1 MFRRQDSILSQI
13 SLAEGRIAIT
23 SGVETRSTTPPRFS
37 TLIAMSKPA
46 LGRGLSALLGGG
58 AASAKTAPAFAPSNP
73 AVSAVPQTAPG
84 EHVRPIAIER
94 VHPCTFQPRKDFA
107 EDALREL
114 ADSIKAQGILSP
126 LIVRARGEGFE
137 LIAGERRWRAAK
149 IVGLKAVPVIVREAD
164 DRTVVEL
171 ALIEN
176 LQRENLNP
184 IEEALG
190 YAQLIEQFQLT
201 QETAA
206 TKVGKSRAVVANAL
220 RLLKL
225 APELQGYLRHGQ
237 LSVGHAKVILGL
249 PGAAEQRLAAERVL
263 RDGLNVR
270 QTEDLVARL
279 QQSSTQAPTK
289 SSNGSKTAVARDVHV
304 ASLESKLQERFATK
318 VALRYRKGKG
328 AVEIRFFNDNDLD
341 RILQIAGVKID

>member
-1 MFRRQDSILSQI
+1 
-13 SLAEGRIAIT
+13 
-23 SGVETRSTTPPRFS
+23 
-37 TLIAMSKPA
+37 MSKPA

-58 AASAKTAPAFAPSNP
+58 AAGAKFAPAVAPPSP
-73 AVSAVPQTAPG
+73 AVAAVPSPAPG
-84 EHVRPIAIER
+84 EHVRPVAIER
-94 VHPCTFQPRKDFA
+94 VHPCAFQPRKDFA
-107 EDALREL
+107 QDALREL
-114 ADSIKAQGILSP
+114 ADSIKSQGILSP
-126 LIVRARGEGFE
+126 LIVRARGDGFE

-149 IVGLKAVPVIVREAD
+149 LLGLKTVPVIVREAD

-190 YAQLIEQFQLT
+190 YSQLIEQFQLT

-206 TKVGKSRAVVANAL
+206 AKVGKSRAVVANAL

-225 APELQGYLRHGQ
+225 APELQGYLRNGQ
-237 LSVGHAKVILGL
+237 LSVGHAKVVLGL
-249 PGAAEQRLAAERVL
+249 TGAAEQKLAAERVL
-263 RDGLNVR
+263 KDGLNVR

-289 SSNGSKTAVARDVHV
+289 SATGSKPAAARDVHV
-304 ASLESKLQERFATK
+304 ASLETKLQERFATK
-318 VALRYRKGKG
+318 VALRYCKGKG
-328 AVEIRFFNDNDLD
+328 AVEIRFFNDDDLD
-341 RILQIAGVKID
+341 RILQIAGVKVD

>member
-1 MFRRQDSILSQI
+1 MK
-13 SLAEGRIAIT
+13 
-23 SGVETRSTTPPRFS
+23 ETRSTTPARFS
-37 TLIAMSKPA
+37 TLPTMSKPA

-58 AASAKTAPAFAPSNP
+58 AALAKAASAPAVP
-73 AVSAVPQTAPG
+73 AIPPAAPG
-84 EHVRPIAIER
+84 EHVRPVAIASVR
-94 VHPCTFQPRKDFA
+94 PCAFQPRKDFA
-107 EDALREL
+107 ADALREL

-126 LIVRARGEGFE
+126 LIVRARDAGFE
-137 LIAGERRWRAAK
+137 LIAGERRWRAAQLA
-149 IVGLKAVPVIVREAD
+149 GLKEVPVIVREAD
-164 DRTVVEL
+164 DRTVLEL
-171 ALIEN
+171 ALVEN

-190 YAQLIEQFQLT
+190 YAQLIEHFQLT

-206 TKVGKSRAVVANAL
+206 AKVGKSRAVVANAL

-249 PGAAEQRLAAERVL
+249 TGAAEQRLAAERVL

-279 QQSSTQAPTK
+279 QQSSTQAPSK
-289 SSNGSKTAVARDVHV
+289 SANGSKPSVPRDVHV
-304 ASLESKLQERFATK
+304 ASLETKLQERFGTK
-318 VALRYRKGKG
+318 VAVRYRKGKG
-328 AVEIRFFNDNDLD
+328 AVEIRFFNDDDLD
-341 RILQIAGVKID
+341 RILQIVGVKVD

>member
-1 MFRRQDSILSQI
+1 
-13 SLAEGRIAIT
+13 
-23 SGVETRSTTPPRFS
+23 
-37 TLIAMSKPA
+37 MSKPA

-58 AASAKTAPAFAPSNP
+58 AVSAKPAPAPAPS
-73 AVSAVPQTAPG
+73 AALG
-84 EHVRPIAIER
+84 EHVRPVAIAS
-94 VHPCTFQPRKDFA
+94 VHPCAFQPRKDFA
-107 EDALREL
+107 ADALREL
-114 ADSIKAQGILSP
+114 ADSIQAQGILSP
-126 LIVRARGEGFE
+126 LIVRPRGDGFE
-137 LIAGERRWRAAK
+137 LIAGERRWRAAQLL
-149 IVGLKAVPVIVREAD
+149 GLKTVPIIVREAD

-206 TKVGKSRAVVANAL
+206 AKVGKSRAVVANAL

-249 PGAAEQRLAAERVL
+249 TGAAEQKLAAERVL
-263 RDGLNVR
+263 KEGLNVR

-289 SSNGSKTAVARDVHV
+289 SANGSKPAPSRDVHT
-304 ASLESKLQERFATK
+304 ASLENKLQERFATK
-318 VALRYRKGKG
+318 VSLRYRKGKG
-328 AVEIRFFNDNDLD
+328 AVEIRFFNDDDLD